1 MSKKALTLHNL
12 YKKKFKTMPFDGIY
26 KEVFGTPTV
35 GGLWLIYGAEKHGK
49 TWGALLLAEYLSRFE
64 KVLYVSAEQGID
76 KEFVDSVKRAKISV
90 ENKHLQF
97 CEYEPIEDIKEKLN
111 RRRAPK
117 IVVLDNLTI
126 YNEELRAKGIK
137 ELIKEYP
144 YVQFLGVAHM
154 ERNKPYTA
162 TAMMVSKLAKVLIR
176 VEGLTM
182 TVGGRVPGGI
192 LTIDEEK
199 AALYHGQKI
208 TE

>member
-1 MSKKALTLHNL
+1 MTKALTLHNL

-26 KEVFGTPTV
+26 KEVFGTPTI

-49 TWGALLLAEYLSRFE
+49 TWGALLLSEYLSRFE

-76 KEFVDSVKRAKISV
+76 KEFQDAIKRANLTPD
-90 ENKHLQF
+90 NKRLHFL
-97 CEYEPIEDIKEKLN
+97 EYEPIEEVKVLLK

-117 IVVLDNLTI
+117 IAVLDNLTI
-126 YNEELRAKGIK
+126 YNEELRAKGVK
-137 ELIKEYP
+137 ELMQEFP
-144 YVQFLGVAHM
+144 NVTFLCVAHM

-162 TAMMVSKLAKVLIR
+162 TAMMASKLAKVLIR

>member
-1 MSKKALTLHNL
+1 MTKALTLHNL

-26 KEVFGTPTV
+26 KEVFGTPTI

-76 KEFVDSVKRAKISV
+76 KEFQDAIKRANLTAD
-90 ENKHLQF
+90 NKRLHFL
-97 CEYEPIEDIKEKLN
+97 EYEPIEEVKVLLK

-117 IVVLDNLTI
+117 IAVLDNLTI
-126 YNEELRAKGIK
+126 YNEELRAKGVK
-137 ELIKEYP
+137 ELMQEFSN
-144 YVQFLGVAHM
+144 VTFLCVAHM

-162 TAMMVSKLAKVLIR
+162 TAMMASKLAKVLIR

>member
-1 MSKKALTLHNL
+1 
-12 YKKKFKTMPFDGIY
+12 MPFEGVW
-26 KEVFGTPTV
+26 KETFGTPTV
-35 GGLWLIYGAEKHGK
+35 GGIWLMYGAEKHGK
-49 TWGALLLAEYLSRFE
+49 TWGALLLSDYLSRFG

-76 KEFVDSVKRAKISV
+76 KEFVDSIKRAKLEVDSSRV
-90 ENKHLQF
+90 HF
-97 CEYEPIEDIKEKLN
+97 TEYEMIEDIKVKLQ
-111 RRRAPK
+111 RRNAPK
-117 IVVLDNLTI
+117 VVVLDNLTI

-137 ELIKEYP
+137 ELMQEFPK
-144 YVQFLGVAHM
+144 VLWLCVAHE

-162 TAMMVSKLAKVLIR
+162 TAMMASKLAKVLIR

-182 TVGGRVPGGI
+182 TVGGRVRGGI